1 MTMSDKILI
10 DAIAYALSREVVPS
24 DEYYNRMSGI
34 QRRQAV
40 SIAGLGEIEQI
51 KYVLDQVN
59 KSLAEGKDFDEFK
72 RSVKLKDI
80 ELPEYRLKTIYQT
93 NVQQAYSHG
102 RWLEQQRNKQDK
114 PYLRYV
120 AVLDS
125 KTRETHEKLHGT
137 VRHIDDPFWRSHTPP
152 LAFNCFLPGTK
163 VSGDITAA
171 MLKSYKGVAVELTTK
186 SGKTLSVTGNHPIL
200 TSRGWVRADN
210 VTVGDS
216 VLGDRQPVN
225 GIDVNT
231 VPGQV
236 NNQEAIPTVEN
247 LFNTFFTNAFASGG
261 MATLKFDSDI
271 TNGKIDINILNSS
284 LALNINTNTRQGIEK
299 VDFIRGCDG
308 SLSFTA
314 TSNGS
319 ASSLVAKLNAI
330 FAKDSLDITRT
341 NAEFFCQNLGAEFG
355 CCVEAD
361 NFSFELVISSIGGS
375 PSSSTLPLNASRGLF
390 DGLPLKRFSL
400 GLSSES
406 DALVSKVASNGVATD
421 AGLFGYLINTH
432 SREVFVDPVVN
443 VRNFDFSGHVYD
455 FQSENSLL
463 SSGDIITHNC
473 RCKVIAMTEEEARDY
488 GITSDDDLP
497 DVKVADG
504 FGHTPEQYN
513 SKMTQLVS
521 DRVAE
526 TMIEHYKQA
535 TTIGKIRNKV
545 TSAIGRF
552 LKKPIAKLAALITA
566 AKKLLGIDE

>member
-1 MTMSDKILI
+1 MADKILI

-120 AVLDS
+120 AVNDS
-125 KTRETHEKLHGT
+125 RTRPAHRALHGT
-137 VRHIDDPFWRSHTPP
+137 VRHIDDPFWQTHTPP

-236 NNQEAIPTVEN
+236 NNQETIPTVEN
-247 LFNTFFTNAFASGG
+247 LFNTFFTNAFAFGG
-261 MATLKFDSDI
+261 TATLKFDSDI
-271 TNGKIDINILNSS
+271 TNGKIDINILDNGLAIS
-284 LALNINTNTRQGIEK
+284 LDSNLIKGVKEICFVNRLNRGALILTASDCASCS
-299 VDFIRGCDG
+299 V
-308 SLSFTA
+308 LS
-314 TSNGS
+314 
-319 ASSLVAKLNAI
+319 VINAI
-330 FAKDSLDITRT
+330 LSENTTDIAFTNIKALCKSILAK
-341 NAEFFCQNLGAEFG
+341 FG
-355 CCVEAD
+355 CSVELN
-361 NFSFELVISSIGGS
+361 NFRFEFVISSIGGS
-375 PSSSTLPLNASRGLF
+375 PSSGALPLNASRGLF

-406 DALVSKVASNGVATD
+406 DALVSKVAINGRTTD
-421 AGLFGYLINTH
+421 AGLFGYLVNTH
-432 SREVFVDPVVN
+432 SREVFVDPVLD

-473 RCKVIAMTEEEARDY
+473 RCKVIAMTEEEAKEY

-513 SKMTQLVS
+513 TKMTQLVS

-545 TSAIGRF
+545 TSAIGQF
-552 LKKPIAKLAALITA
+552 LKKPITKLAALIVS

>member
-1 MTMSDKILI
+1 MSDKILI

-59 KSLAEGKDFDEFK
+59 KSLADGKDFDEFK

-137 VRHIDDPFWRSHTPP
+137 VRHIDDPFWQTRSPP
-152 LAFNCFLPGTK
+152 LAFNC
-163 VSGDITAA
+163 
-171 MLKSYKGVAVELTTK
+171 
-186 SGKTLSVTGNHPIL
+186 
-200 TSRGWVRADN
+200 RCR
-210 VTVGDS
+210 
-216 VLGDRQPVN
+216 
-225 GIDVNT
+225 
-231 VPGQV
+231 
-236 NNQEAIPTVEN
+236 
-247 LFNTFFTNAFASGG
+247 
-261 MATLKFDSDI
+261 
-271 TNGKIDINILNSS
+271 
-284 LALNINTNTRQGIEK
+284 
-299 VDFIRGCDG
+299 
-308 SLSFTA
+308 
-314 TSNGS
+314 
-319 ASSLVAKLNAI
+319 LVA
-330 FAKDSLDITRT
+330 
-341 NAEFFCQNLGAEFG
+341 
-355 CCVEAD
+355 
-361 NFSFELVISSIGGS
+361 
-375 PSSSTLPLNASRGLF
+375 
-390 DGLPLKRFSL
+390 
-400 GLSSES
+400 LS
-406 DALVSKVASNGVATD
+406 
-421 AGLFGYLINTH
+421 
-432 SREVFVDPVVN
+432 
-443 VRNFDFSGHVYD
+443 
-455 FQSENSLL
+455 
-463 SSGDIITHNC
+463 
-473 RCKVIAMTEEEARDY
+473 EEEAREY

-497 DVKVADG
+497 DVQVADG

-552 LKKPIAKLAALITA
+552 LKKPIAKLAALIVA
-566 AKKLLGIDE
+566 AKKLLGVDE